1 MKLGRHIIETF
12 RRFTLAASIDEC
24 DLASVLTKEIP
35 ELTDICVTIRPTH
48 LHLQAAVPL
57 TRYGL
62 ERDLPVE
69 LTLQL
74 RAVDKRTITFEVF
87 DVCPHDTES
96 FNETYLIRPPYLRYA
111 NRLLTVDLSFYFP
124 FRHARYRSIRHVKLE
139 EGLLLAYLSH

>member
-1 MKLGRHIIETF
+1 MKLGRHLIETF
-12 RRFTLAASIDEC
+12 RRFTLATSIDEY
-24 DLASVLTKEIP
+24 DFASALTKEIP

-48 LHLQAAVPL
+48 LHIQAAVPL

-74 RAVDKRTITFEVF
+74 RTANKRTVTFEVF
-87 DVCPHDTES
+87 DVRPHDTES
-96 FNETYLIRPPYLRYA
+96 FNETYLIRPPYLHYA
-111 NRLLTVDLSFYFP
+111 NRLMTVDLSFYFP

-139 EGLLLAYLSH
+139 EGFLLAYLSH